1 MSKITPCLWI
11 PVTPEEAVAYYRS
24 IFANVEASDLNP
36 MTGMVT
42 IEGQRLQLLNGGPQF
57 KFNEAVSFVI
67 ACKDQA
73 EVDHYWSKLTADG
86 GAESQCAWC
95 KDKFGMSWQVV
106 PDALHRFIGDPDRT
120 KADRAVQA
128 MLKMRK
134 IVIAD
139 LESAFHGAG

>member
-11 PVTPEEAVAYYRS
+11 PVTPEQAVAYYRS
-24 IFANVEASDLNP
+24 IFANVEAANLTP

-42 IEGQRLQLLNGGPQF
+42 IEGQRFQLLNGGPMYT
-57 KFNEAVSFVI
+57 FNEAVSFVI
-67 ACKDQA
+67 KCKDQA
-73 EVDHYWSKLTADG
+73 EVDYYWNKLTADG

-106 PDALHRFIGDPDRT
+106 PDALMDFIGHPDRT
-120 KADRAVQA
+120 RADRAVQA
-128 MLKMRK
+128 MLKMKK

-139 LESAFHGAG
+139 LEAAFNGAA